1 MSMHDIRERY
11 LSFIAHTG
19 SCARPKPSCRLGLN
33 LARQVFVDSCKSLL
47 GSWPFPTL
55 SLQSLRRC
63 LDPYPVVSPWCSGS
77 LLPKGQRPHDRRQS
91 FGTPNMFPIMQL
103 QPGIY
108 SRLRFDKLTALSLS
122 KGSHSFMFR
131 LPRSL
136 DPPVAPTAEV
146 QHFRAAGSFTPRIAR
161 LVTCPEMWYRYVSD
175 TSN

>member
-1 MSMHDIRERY
+1 MFPTHAHHLPRAPLPARGVTSYGVMSMHDIRERF

-33 LARQVFVDSCKSLL
+33 LVRQVFVDCCKSLL

-63 LDPYPVVSPWCSGS
+63 LDPYPVVSSWCTRS
-77 LLPKGQRPHDRRQS
+77 LLPRRQRPHDRRQS

-108 SRLRFDKLTALSLS
+108 SRLQ
-122 KGSHSFMFR
+122 SF
-131 LPRSL
+131 LY
-136 DPPVAPTAEV
+136 VQAPTL
-146 QHFRAAGSFTPRIAR
+146 AR
-161 LVTCPEMWYRYVSD
+161 PPGCTHR
-175 TSN
+175 